1 MSNFKHKNTDLNLIT
16 DQGDLDLIQRYTEN
30 WNNANAAGDEA
41 GKRAAHDAAEMIR
54 AKYRY
59 SGGANGNDYIKLPGE
74 TQKNG
79 GYSAPKADTSWLDKL
94 NLNGD
99 SYNYDASGKISS
111 ALDALLNRGKF
122 SYDAASD
129 PLYQQYRKQY
139 TREADRSAE
148 DVLGKAA
155 VMTGGM
161 PSTAA
166 VTASQQASDYQM
178 SQMTDKIPE
187 LQQLAYGMYMDKLNA
202 DRADLNTLIGLEDN
216 NYNRWLA
223 DRNYRY
229 QLGRDLVS
237 DQQYADQL
245 AYQREQDRLNYDYQK
260 ERDAIEDARYDTEW
274 QYKLQ
279 QAAQSAASK
288 SSGSSGS
295 SRRTSGSGTGGTMDY
310 EGLFAAARAS
320 GNPKSWL
327 AQKANYQKYGF
338 TSSSGLYSDYENW
351 LEGQDGGNDGG
362 GLSSSA
368 SRILSSLEKMKTQTG
383 SNTGIAN
390 TIAVYADQGK
400 LTDAEARYLFSH
412 FGYDPDEWLE

>member
-1 MSNFKHKNTDLNLIT
+1 MADNFKHKNTDLTLIN
-16 DQGDLDLIQRYTEN
+16 DSGDLDLIRQYTEAYN
-30 WNNANAAGDEA
+30 KAYAEGDKAGQQ
-41 GKRAAHDAAEMIR
+41 AAHDAAERIR
-54 AKYRY
+54 AKYDY
-59 SGGANGNDYIKLPGE
+59 SGGVDGSDYIKLGTGASP
-74 TQKNG
+74 
-79 GYSAPKADTSWLDKL
+79 AKADTSWLDKL
-94 NLNGD
+94 GES
-99 SYNYDASGKISS
+99 SYNYDRSGQIS
-111 ALDALLNRGKF
+111 AKLDALLNRTPF

-148 DVLGKAA
+148 DVLGKTA

-166 VTASQQASDYQM
+166 VAASQQASDYQM

-187 LQQLAYGMYMDKLNA
+187 LQQLAYSMYQDKLSG

-216 NYNRWLA
+216 NYNRWLT
-223 DRNYRY
+223 DRNYLY
-229 QLGRDLVS
+229 QLARDQVG
-237 DQQYADQL
+237 DQQTADAL
-245 AYQREQDRLNYDYQK
+245 AYQKQQDKLNYDYQK
-260 ERDAIEDARYDTEW
+260 ERDAIEDARYDAEW

-279 QAAQSAASK
+279 QAAQAVAQ
-288 SSGSSGS
+288 
-295 SRRTSGSGTGGTMDY
+295 SGTKRSGNVTTGPSEADY
-310 EGLFAAARAS
+310 EGLFEAAYQS
-320 GNPKSWL
+320 GYPKSYI
-327 AQKANYQKYGF
+327 ANNYKKFGL
-338 TSSSGLYSDYENW
+338 TSSSGAYSDYENW
-351 LEGQDGGNDGG
+351 LEGQNGGNDGG